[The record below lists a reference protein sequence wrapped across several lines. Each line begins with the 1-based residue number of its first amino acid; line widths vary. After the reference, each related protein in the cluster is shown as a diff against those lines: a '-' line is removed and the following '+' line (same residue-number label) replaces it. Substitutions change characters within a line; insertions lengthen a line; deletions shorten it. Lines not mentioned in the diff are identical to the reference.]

1 MTFVGGDNRHDL
13 PKVSYS
19 TALDYFVAVCF
30 GFVLA
35 TIIQFAAV
43 HFYTKRNSGEPVESG
58 DGIDELDVTD
68 LVSIQTVSEAAPLYC
83 LFVMGG

>member
-1 MTFVGGDNRHDL
+1 MICHDVILGVTTVLTMTFVGGDNRHDL

-43 HFYTKRNSGEPVESG
+43 HFYTKRNSGEDETG
-58 DGIDELDVTD
+58 DDDAEDDYDVTD
-68 LVSIQTVSEAAPLYC
+68 LVS
-83 LFVMGG
+83 G